1 MRYIITQ
8 PRAISEL
15 GQRPNQEDALWP
27 RKGKA
32 TNADRLFLVCDGM
45 GGHES
50 GEMASGLVSKTMGEF
65 INQALSS
72 EQPFSDDLLLSALAA
87 AYEVLDANDTESSTD
102 KAMGTTLTLL
112 YLGSNGVTVAHIGD
126 SRIYQIRPSQQK
138 ILYHS
143 RDHSLVYDLFL
154 AGEITEEQMASHPQ
168 KNIITRSIMSHQEQR
183 CEPEIHHLTNVLPGD
198 YFYLCTD
205 GMLEQMS
212 DSQLLDILSDAEET
226 DEMKALLLQKYTAGN
241 RDNHSAYLIHVKEVV
256 QEMTDVS
263 TEADDSTVVD
273 TAINPASNTVAPAV
287 SRATTAR
294 LRMQRNR
301 RSLLSGWMAWLAGLL
316 FILLCTAA
324 YCLLK
329 PNRAEVK
336 PRVEA
341 DFSDPAPKKPA
352 KTARPTTKKKSNP
365 QRQKKVKTENEA
377 VSTEAQTPKP
387 LFTDEKP
394 DVAEKPADKEVI
406 DKIKKSAPKKRENA
420 TKAPDLKTQSL

>member
-1 MRYIITQ
+1 MRYVITQ

-32 TNADRLFLVCDGM
+32 TNGDRLFMVCDGM

-50 GEMASGLVSKTMGEF
+50 GEMASGIVSQALADF
-65 INQALSS
+65 INHALSS
-72 EQPFSDDLLLSALAA
+72 EQAFCDNLLLSALAA
-87 AYEVLDANDTESSTD
+87 AYEALDANDTGTSTD
-102 KAMGTTLTLL
+102 KPMGTTLTLL

-126 SRIYQIRPSQQK
+126 SRIYQVRPSQQK

-143 RDHSLVYDLFL
+143 RDHSLVYDLYL

-168 KNIITRSIMSHQEQR
+168 KNIITRSIMSHQAQR
-183 CEPEIHHLTNVLPGD
+183 CEPDIQHLTDVLPGD

-212 DSQLLDILSDAEET
+212 DSQLVDILSDAEET
-226 DEMKALLLQKYTAGN
+226 DEMKALLLQKYTANN

-256 QEMTDVS
+256 QEMTDVLV
-263 TEADDSTVVD
+263 ADD
-273 TAINPASNTVAPAV
+273 ASMAMDVGISQASSDVAMAEGN
-287 SRATTAR
+287 ATTVR
-294 LRMQRNR
+294 PQVQSKRH
-301 RSLLSGWMAWLAGLL
+301 SLLSGWMAWLAGLL

-329 PNRAEVK
+329 PNRPEVK

-341 DFSDPAPKKPA
+341 DFSDPTPKKA
-352 KTARPTTKKKSNP
+352 QKKAHPTTKKKSAP
-365 QRQKKVKTENEA
+365 QRQKKVKTDNEA
-377 VSTEAQTPKP
+377 VPTDAQTPKP
-387 LFTDEKP
+387 LFMDEKP
-394 DVAEKPADKEVI
+394 EAATPQIDKEVI
-406 DKIKKSAPKKRENA
+406 DKIKESTPKKKEN
-420 TKAPDLKTQSL
+420 TNKEPSIKTQPA